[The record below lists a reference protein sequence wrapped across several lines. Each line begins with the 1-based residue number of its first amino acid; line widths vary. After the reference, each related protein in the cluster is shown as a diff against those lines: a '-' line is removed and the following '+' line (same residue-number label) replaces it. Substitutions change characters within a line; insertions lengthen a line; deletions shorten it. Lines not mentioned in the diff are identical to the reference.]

1 MNNES
6 TRVAIWKAF
15 KILLVVVLA
24 AFVVLSIY
32 MVWRVRRNADKV
44 LREAKNVRMALSS
57 ADVEMYAS
65 GKTIYNPHRKNG
77 LEDGVK
83 EKVDSLVESKG
94 TYSVTSYNSTEHELT
109 GMTCGE
115 ITAWIREQGY
125 PAFRGKQIFR
135 WIHQG
140 ADFSEMTNLPETMRE
155 KLKQEAVAQ
164 PVRIRLERKSPLDG
178 TVKFLYELLDGNCVE
193 GVLMRYKY
201 GVSLCISTQVGCRM
215 GCRFCASTLEG
226 RVRDLTSGEMLGEIL
241 CANRYLASENVRV
254 SHVVLMGSGEP
265 LDNYDHVIRF
275 LRLLK
280 EEDGIRL
287 SLRNVSLSTCG
298 IVPKMYALA
307 DENLPVTLCVS
318 LHAPN
323 DEIRR
328 ETMPIAYTWSI
339 REILDAC
346 RNYIRKTGRR
356 VIFEYALSDGVN
368 AGEEQ
373 ARELASI
380 LRGMQCHVNLIP
392 LNTVEERNMKG
403 ITEDKVRRFLQ
414 ILQENNISAT
424 R

>member
-1 MNNES
+1 M
-6 TRVAIWKAF
+6 T
-15 KILLVVVLA
+15 
-24 AFVVLSIY
+24 
-32 MVWRVRRNADKV
+32 
-44 LREAKNVRMALSS
+44 
-57 ADVEMYAS
+57 
-65 GKTIYNPHRKNG
+65 
-77 LEDGVK
+77 
-83 EKVDSLVESKG
+83 
-94 TYSVTSYNSTEHELT
+94 ELT

-155 KLKQEAVAQ
+155 KLKHEAVAQ

-328 ETMPIAYTWSI
+328 ETMPIAYTWST

-346 RNYIRKTGRR
+346 RI
-356 VIFEYALSDGVN
+356 
-368 AGEEQ
+368 
-373 ARELASI
+373 
-380 LRGMQCHVNLIP
+380 
-392 LNTVEERNMKG
+392 
-403 ITEDKVRRFLQ
+403 
-414 ILQENNISAT
+414 
-424 R
+424 

>member
-1 MNNES
+1 M
-6 TRVAIWKAF
+6 T
-15 KILLVVVLA
+15 
-24 AFVVLSIY
+24 
-32 MVWRVRRNADKV
+32 
-44 LREAKNVRMALSS
+44 
-57 ADVEMYAS
+57 
-65 GKTIYNPHRKNG
+65 
-77 LEDGVK
+77 
-83 EKVDSLVESKG
+83 
-94 TYSVTSYNSTEHELT
+94 ELT

-155 KLKQEAVAQ
+155 KLKHEAVAQ

-403 ITEDKVRRFLQ
+403 ITEDKVRSFLQ

-424 R
+424 RRREMGDDIEGACGQLRRKTINSSKGE